1 MPILQTGTFSFIIPS
16 DALAKG
22 LRPSQHSPRNVKYL
36 TQCEGAVGI
45 DNVLQTLSNLEL
57 NRIVNALLIGVTFP
71 YPQIF
76 ICTNT
81 IVVFTSTSIY
91 EYVSGTLSLEL
102 AGLTTGTL
110 WSLVDFHD
118 YLYASNG
125 KQAVI
130 RRASDKV
137 WQVSATLPIAGA
149 IADYNGQVFVG
160 SPS

>member
-57 NRIVNALLIGVTFP
+57 NRIVSALLAGVTFP

-81 IVVFTSTSIY
+81 IVIFTSDTIY
-91 EYVSGTLSLEL
+91 EYVGGVLTSKL
-102 AGLTTGTL
+102 AGLTVGTL

-130 RRASDKV
+130 RRASDQV
-137 WQVSATLPIAGA
+137 WAITTSLPIAGA
-149 IADYNGQVFVG
+149 MADYNGQVFVG